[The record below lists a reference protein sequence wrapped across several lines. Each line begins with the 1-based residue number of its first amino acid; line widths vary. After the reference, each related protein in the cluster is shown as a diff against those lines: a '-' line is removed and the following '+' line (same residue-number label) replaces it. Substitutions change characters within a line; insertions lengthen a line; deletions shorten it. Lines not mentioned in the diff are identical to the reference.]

1 MLVLLPAKY
10 QPARELEGG
19 VNVAMVQHYAAQP
32 EFVSSWGVRSNMS
45 FERTKLQ
52 GRVALLVA
60 AQLDR

>member
-1 MLVLLPAKY
+1 ME
-10 QPARELEGG
+10 PARELEGG
-19 VNVAMVQHYAAQP
+19 VNVVMVQHCAAQP

-52 GRVALLVA
+52 GRIALLVA